1 MSKSFSE
8 LQGIIASCGTGIP
21 DRNAINL
28 DDDIIDNLGFDSLAI
43 IELVIEVENHFD
55 IEIEDEM
62 IDDIRTVR
70 QMTNIINDLV

>member
-8 LQGIIASCGTGIP
+8 LQGIIAGCGTGTNRIT
-21 DRNAINL
+21 INL
-28 DDDIIDNLGFDSLAI
+28 DDDIVDDLGFDSLAI

-55 IEIEDEM
+55 IEIEDGM

-70 QMTNIINDLV
+70 QMTNIIDDLV